1 MRVRPGL
8 AGSLAAVKAFRT
20 YANFVLYVVRLPV
33 AVEKFKILAGLP
45 VYGDLPEQFSTT
57 GMGMHSEGFV
67 VQFFLADNQD
77 SWVGNFQRGL
87 NSFDEVLEHPD
98 AVSVIV
104 VAGGECYIVHVENR
118 KLKDN
123 FGAMFETVIR
133 IPEKNIIIFGT
144 CIDFEAVGASG
155 HIWQS
160 RRISLDGIHSLKLE
174 GDTLTGEAWSF
185 EDIWIPFSLDVN
197 SGEHKGGAKVE

>member
-1 MRVRPGL
+1 MRL
-8 AGSLAAVKAFRT
+8 S
-20 YANFVLYVVRLPV
+20 V

-45 VYGDLPEQFSTT
+45 VYGDSPEQFSAT
-57 GMGMHSEGFV
+57 GMGTHSEGFV
-67 VQFFLADNQD
+67 VQFFPSGNNT
-77 SWVGNFQRGL
+77 SWVGNFQRGV

-98 AVSVIV
+98 GSSVIV
-104 VAGGECYIVHVENR
+104 VAGGECYIVDVENR

-133 IPEKNIIIFGT
+133 VPEKNIVIFGS
-144 CIDFEAVGASG
+144 CIDFEALDASG
-155 HIWQS
+155 RIWQS
-160 RRISLDGIHSLKLE
+160 RRISLDGIRSLKLE